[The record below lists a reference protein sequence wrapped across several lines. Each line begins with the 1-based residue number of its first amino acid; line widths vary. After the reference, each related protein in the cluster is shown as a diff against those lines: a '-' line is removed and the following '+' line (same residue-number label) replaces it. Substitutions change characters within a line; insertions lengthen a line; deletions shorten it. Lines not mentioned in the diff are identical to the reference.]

1 MKNRNGKKEK
11 QGNHPKNPNTAVMSG
26 VTTAV
31 RPSGVATATRP
42 GNPSVGN
49 RQPNSPGM
57 QKPMGPGTKPP
68 MGPGG
73 KAPAGPAINHTEAA
87 RAAQEAIQKDP
98 ANPENYAALA
108 GALRM
113 LAQFLRTR
121 NPEGADNL
129 CNMACAA
136 AWEAKRRSTPALT
149 SGRTK
154 QEVKILTAW
163 LRTKNHLT
171 PEASDGMMD
180 TIHSEYLSKA
190 IDGTTPLPL
199 VTGLP

>member
-11 QGNHPKNPNTAVMSG
+11 QANHPKNPNTAVMSG

-57 QKPMGPGTKPP
+57 QKPMGPG
-68 MGPGG
+68 G
-73 KAPAGPAINHTEAA
+73 KAAAGPAINHTEAA

-98 ANPENYAALA
+98 ANPEHYAALA

-154 QEVKILTAW
+154 QEDKILTAW